1 VAVWSRHM
9 FVWLTFGQTT
19 SDVIAG
25 LDAAWSFFGG
35 VFPILIPDNLTPVIT
50 KAEPTE
56 PRINDTFLEYAQ
68 DRGFL
73 IDAARVRH
81 PKDNHEDSVIP
92 RTWGWGSIGAV
103 RAVIPRDNYVSPAS
117 WRTRSSSP
125 FQMGAGS
132 SVVLPAFWIAS
143 RTIWLSAEA

>member
-1 VAVWSRHM
+1 M

-25 LDAAWSFFGG
+25 LDAAWSFFDG
-35 VFPILIPDNLTPVIT
+35 VFPILIPDNLSPVIT

-81 PKDNHEDSVIP
+81 PKDKAWATDCTSWLDVWEDVVVMRFGHRHRWG
-92 RTWGWGSIGAV
+92 RTHPAARR
-103 RAVIPRDNYVSPAS
+103 RAA
-117 WRTRSSSP
+117 
-125 FQMGAGS
+125 
-132 SVVLPAFWIAS
+132 
-143 RTIWLSAEA
+143 